1 MDPKLKKII
10 IISSKE
16 KLQVAKIEEELF
28 LVDGR
33 YMRGL
38 SFLFLNVGALHSG
51 SGL

>member
-10 IISSKE
+10 ISLKK

-33 YMRGL
+33 QVRGQ
-38 SFLFLNVGALHSG
+38 SMVFI
-51 SGL
+51 